1 MGPAKI
7 VRQLGV
13 ARSIVYRNKAS
24 DEQRVNDCKVPQ
36 VLRDPPGYRAC
47 RPGTLPLAHALPEV
61 WRPDQDGHPLQG
73 ASDAGWAVQGAWGA
87 SHFSRTAEMERLSR
101 IAGLAPAFGTVVFD

>member
-1 MGPAKI
+1 LIWISSDKLADHIMRLGVLQVDVIRKVQADSVGPAKI

-61 WRPDQDGHPLQG
+61 WRPDQDGQPCARGHSG
-73 ASDAGWAVQGAWGA
+73 
-87 SHFSRTAEMERLSR
+87 RTIS
-101 IAGLAPAFGTVVFD
+101 